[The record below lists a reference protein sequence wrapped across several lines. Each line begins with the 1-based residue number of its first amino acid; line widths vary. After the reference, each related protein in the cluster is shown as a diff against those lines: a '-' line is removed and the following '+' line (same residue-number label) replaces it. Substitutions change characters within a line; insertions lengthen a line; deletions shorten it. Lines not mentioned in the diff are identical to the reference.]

1 MRLDRFET
9 VAGTG
14 RGKSAMVA
22 EKWTQQVAI
31 GMNEY

>member
-1 MRLDRFET
+1 MRLNRFET

-14 RGKSAMVA
+14 RGKSAMIA
-22 EKWTQQVAI
+22 EHWTQQVAI